1 MDEFNL
7 QRLDELNNFWGLDG
21 HEKSCSLASTDG
33 YRHSYQDKD
42 HSFLTTHRSIHGVEN
57 LRSTYH
63 VIIGQDVI
71 QVWMMYKHT
80 NLIIRSHHD
89 VIFPYFF
96 QMRNDLIGN
105 LEKIPNLQKD
115 TTVTAAAHSPPNI
128 WGFAP

>member
-1 MDEFNL
+1 
-7 QRLDELNNFWGLDG
+7 
-21 HEKSCSLASTDG
+21 
-33 YRHSYQDKD
+33 
-42 HSFLTTHRSIHGVEN
+42 
-57 LRSTYH
+57 
-63 VIIGQDVI
+63 
-71 QVWMMYKHT
+71 MYKHT

-128 WGFAP
+128 WGFAPWFQVAPTFQQRYQPPSIFERIRDPFFKRKWIVWTKHSNFRCYVSLFLGGAKKQAACFFPIS